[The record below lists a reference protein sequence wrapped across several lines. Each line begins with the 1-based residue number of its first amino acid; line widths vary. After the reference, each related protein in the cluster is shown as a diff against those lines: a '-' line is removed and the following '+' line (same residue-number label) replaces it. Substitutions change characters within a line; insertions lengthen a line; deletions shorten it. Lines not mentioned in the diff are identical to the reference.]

1 MDVRGNYVSKI
12 GILGIEMYFCT
23 FIFVNSIRRYS
34 SILERKE
41 REMIS

>member
-1 MDVRGNYVSKI
+1 MDVLGNYVRKI

-23 FIFVNSIRRYS
+23 VIFVN